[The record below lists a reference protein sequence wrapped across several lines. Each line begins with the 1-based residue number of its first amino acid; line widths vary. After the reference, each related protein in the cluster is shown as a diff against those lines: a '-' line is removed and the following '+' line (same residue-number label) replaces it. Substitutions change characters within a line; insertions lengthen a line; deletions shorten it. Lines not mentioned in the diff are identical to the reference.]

1 MANEQ
6 ANQNIQGT
14 LGTPEASRKVI
25 LITGA
30 ATGIGRATAELF
42 FKNGYAVSLCDCN
55 QAALTELEHTLQAQA
70 QTQTQAP
77 DEHRV
82 FSMVVDVKD
91 HDALNR
97 WAEASVEHLGN
108 ITAFFANAGIHRSN
122 TLLNITD
129 EELHE
134 MVETNV
140 YGTVYALKAVVPYMI
155 KAGGGAIVLNDSE
168 QFFIGK
174 SNNFGYGLTKGALG
188 QITRSLSVELGPNNI
203 RINAV
208 CPSTIRTPLAE
219 QAMERWS
226 KRDHISLDEAWAE
239 ENALFQ
245 RGYAGT
251 AQEVAEFVFFLIDK
265 ATFCT
270 GAHYLL
276 DGGLVAH

>member
-1 MANEQ
+1 MTNEQ
-6 ANQNIQGT
+6 VQEQSKNWEQDNG
-14 LGTPEASRKVI
+14 GKVV

-30 ATGIGRATAELF
+30 ATGIGRATAEKF
-42 FKNGYAVSLCDCN
+42 VASGYSVSLCDCN
-55 QAALTELEHTLQAQA
+55 QTALAELEQKLKAQVSGA
-70 QTQTQAP
+70 QQ
-77 DEHRV
+77 V

-91 HDALNR
+91 HAALNR
-97 WAEASVEHLGN
+97 WADASVEHLGK
-108 ITAFFANAGIHRSN
+108 ISAFFANAGIHRSN

-140 YGTVYALKAVVPYMI
+140 YGTVYALKAVVPHMI

-188 QITRSLSVELGPNNI
+188 QITRSLSVELGPHNI

-239 ENALFQ
+239 ENSLFQ

>member
-1 MANEQ
+1 MTKPQ
-6 ANQNIQGT
+6 
-14 LGTPEASRKVI
+14 VI

-42 FKNGYAVSLCDCN
+42 FKEGYAVSLCDFN
-55 QAALTELEHTLQAQA
+55 ASALNDLVESLKAQDA
-70 QTQTQAP
+70 T
-77 DEHRV
+77 RV
-82 FSMVVDVKD
+82 HASVVDVKSSA
-91 HDALNR
+91 ALKA
-97 WAEASVEHLGN
+97 WADETQKLFGQIN
-108 ITAFFANAGIHRSN
+108 AFFANAGIHRSN
-122 TLLNITD
+122 TLLNIT
-129 EELHE
+129 EQELHE

-140 YGTVYALKAVVPYMI
+140 YGTVYALKAVVPHMI
-155 KAGGGAIVLNDSE
+155 NAGGGAIVLNDSE

-174 SNNFGYGLTKGALG
+174 GNNFGYGLTKGAIG
-188 QITRSLSVELGPNNI
+188 QMTRSLSVELGPKNI

-226 KRDHISLDEAWAE
+226 KRDNISLEEAWAE
-239 ENALFQ
+239 ENSLFQ

-251 AQEVAEFVFFLIDK
+251 AQEVADFVFFLINK

>member
-1 MANEQ
+1 MADH
-6 ANQNIQGT
+6 
-14 LGTPEASRKVI
+14 KVV

-30 ATGIGRATAELF
+30 ATGIGKATAELF
-42 FKNGYAVSLCDCN
+42 FKEGYAVSLCDHN
-55 QAALTELEHTLQAQA
+55 PEALQELSNALQAQDPA
-70 QTQTQAP
+70 
-77 DEHRV
+77 RV
-82 FSMVVDVKD
+82 HSMVLDVKSSAALKD
-91 HDALNR
+91 WADAAQQKFGKIN
-97 WAEASVEHLGN
+97 
-108 ITAFFANAGIHRSN
+108 AFFANAGIHRSN
-122 TLLNITD
+122 TLLNIT
-129 EELHE
+129 EQELHE

-140 YGTVYALKAVVPYMI
+140 YGTVFALKAVVPHMI
-155 KAGGGAIVLNDSE
+155 NAGGGAIVLNDSE

-174 SNNFGYGLTKGALG
+174 GNNFGYGLTKGALG
-188 QITRSLSVELGPNNI
+188 QMTRSLSVELGPHNI

-226 KRDHISLDEAWAE
+226 KRDNISLEDAWAE
-239 ENALFQ
+239 ENSLFQ

-251 AQEVAEFVFFLIDK
+251 AQEVADFVFFLIDK